1 MGFTKSEA
9 DPNLYFIMIGEE
21 PLILVLYVD
30 DLVITGAER
39 LIEHCKRDL
48 ATEFEMKD
56 IGLMHYFLG
65 LEVWQEEGHFFL
77 GQGKYIVDILS
88 RFHMEDCRPMST
100 PMITNWKKLHAS
112 DSELVDPTLYRQ
124 LIGSLMY
131 LVNTRPDICFAVNTM
146 SQFMCEPRKVHWGL
160 QNTFCGTCRGQWIM
174 GSAVASWFSRKQQSI
189 ALSSAEAEYMAASLA
204 SCEAIWLRKML
215 FGLFGQRLRPSLIYC
230 DNQSCIKLTENPVF
244 HDRSKHIGIKYH
256 FIRHYVQ
263 KGAVKLEYI
272 STDEQVAYILTK
284 ALPLGKHVYFRDK
297 MGVVRNTFLG
307 KSVEIWYRRTGG
319 SFRL

>member
-9 DPNLYFIMIGEE
+9 DPNLYFIVIGEE

-48 ATEFEMKD
+48 AMEFEMKD

-88 RFHMEDCRPMST
+88 RFHMENCRPMST

-146 SQFMCEPRKVHWGL
+146 SQFMCEPGRFTGWL
-160 QNTFCGTCRGQWIM
+160 QNTFCGCAYDRKSTSGCCFGL
-174 GSAVASWFSRKQQSI
+174 GSAVVSWFSWKQQSV
-189 ALSSAEAEYMAASLA
+189 ALSSAEAEYMAVSLA
-204 SCEAIWLRKML
+204 SCEAIWLRKMF
-215 FGLFGQRLRPSLIYC
+215 FGLFGQSLRPSVIYY
-230 DNQSCIKLTENPVF
+230 DNQSCIKLTGNPVF
-244 HDRSKHIGIKYH
+244 HERSKHIGIIYH
-256 FIRHYVQ
+256 FIRDYVQ
-263 KGAVKLEYI
+263 KGDVKLEYI
-272 STDEQVAYILTK
+272 SIDEQVADILTK
-284 ALPLGKHVYFRDK
+284 ALPRGKHVYFRDK

-307 KSVEIWYRRTGG
+307 KREC
-319 SFRL
+319 